1 MANLR
6 AAQKEMTRRR
16 LLAKAL
22 EIFDE
27 KGYAATTVE
36 DIATAAGTTKV
47 TFYAHFASRS
57 DLIRALVGRLN
68 EILRRGGHRPDPER
82 PGPSRSEELV
92 AAVRDGD
99 RAGIAHWLLD
109 SASRWPETKPYL
121 TAALDAAVIDP
132 DLRGLVDEWFEEVI
146 DDITTGLDQA
156 GRFDPE
162 TRRIRAVLAFDQ
174 LDALARR
181 WMRRGWDSDGD
192 RALDVLVSSWTHL
205 LAEGADAP
213 AVAERWRADAGVPL
227 LTPTGY
233 RADF

>member
-16 LLAKAL
+16 LLTKAL
-22 EIFDE
+22 ELFDD

-36 DIATAAGTTKV
+36 DIASAAGTTKV

-57 DLIRALVGRLN
+57 DLMRALIGQLN
-68 EILRRGGHRPDPER
+68 EILRRAGTADGYA
-82 PGPSRSEELV
+82 SRSEELV
-92 AAVRDGD
+92 TAVRDGS
-99 RAGIAHWLLD
+99 REGIANWLLD
-109 SASRWPETKPYL
+109 SAARWPEIKPYI
-121 TAALDAAVIDP
+121 TSALDAAVIDP
-132 DLRGLVDEWFEEVI
+132 DLRDLVDEWFEEVI
-146 DDITTGLDQA
+146 DDIATGLDQA
-156 GRFDPE
+156 GRFDPD
-162 TRRIRAVLAFDQ
+162 TRRVRGVLAFNQ

-192 RALDVLVSSWTHL
+192 LALDVLISSWMHL

-213 AVAERWRADAGVPL
+213 PLAQRWRADLGIPT
-227 LTPTGY
+227 LTLTDY